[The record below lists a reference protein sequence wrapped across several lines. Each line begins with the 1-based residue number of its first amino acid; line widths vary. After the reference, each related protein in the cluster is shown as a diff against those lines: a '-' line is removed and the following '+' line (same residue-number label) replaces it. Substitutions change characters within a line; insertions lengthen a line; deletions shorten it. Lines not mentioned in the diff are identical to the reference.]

1 MIDPPV
7 DSDDGRLIFDAG
19 VLAMNYSADYL
30 LRAARNPDEGVS
42 GAGSALPNLR
52 KVHMRGQPA
61 FTPLLECS
69 VGAVGSEG
77 KKPSRQPAGRRRY
90 GYFFPRKRMREVKA
104 RPWQAAKVGA
114 GWLASMMLS

>member
-42 GAGSALPNLR
+42 GAGSALPTCER
-52 KVHMRGQPA
+52 CTCGDS
-61 FTPLLECS
+61 LLLHHFSSAVSELS
-69 VGAVGSEG
+69 AARARSPRDSRRDAGAT
-77 KKPSRQPAGRRRY
+77 AT
-90 GYFFPRKRMREVKA
+90 FFPGSRCA
-104 RPWQAAKVGA
+104 RGKGGPGRA
-114 GWLASMMLS
+114 